1 MPCSQTLLVT
11 ARENSR
17 GGRGRGVTVDAVIF
31 FQWSPVTILGLGVH
45 RSSPLVD
52 SYSKVLGTLGSLFP
66 A

>member
-17 GGRGRGVTVDAVIF
+17 GGRGGVTVDAVIF